1 MARVLVV
8 DDVKFI
14 SMMLADIL
22 RKAGHEVDVAASGQE
37 AIDKVAVETPDLVV
51 LDVSMPELDGI
62 EVTRTLRAAER
73 TRDVPV
79 LMVTART
86 DEKTRAAAVE
96 AGANDY
102 VVKPFEASSLLRKVA
117 VLLEQ
122 SSPKRTRVPTV
133 SSILRIVSPG
143 VEVEDNPK
151 ALVVKLKL
159 EEISLELFEALE
171 PEITKS
177 TRGVLISWR
186 SPETAPAEVIDG
198 FAKLASRLAAERRAL
213 RIANAPEGVAEA
225 FEKAG
230 LADLLLGARTRS

>member
-22 RKAGHEVDVAASGQE
+22 RKAGHKVDVASNGRE
-37 AIDKVAVETPDLVV
+37 AIDKADVETPDLVV
-51 LDVSMPELDGI
+51 LDVSMPEVDGI
-62 EVTRTLRAAER
+62 EVTRTLRATER

-117 VLLEQ
+117 ALLEE
-122 SSPKRTRVPTV
+122 SGSKRARVPTV
-133 SSILRIVSPG
+133 SSILRIVAPG

-159 EEISLELFEALE
+159 QEISPELFEALE
-171 PEITKS
+171 PEITNS

-198 FAKLASRLAAERRAL
+198 FAKLAARMAAERRAL
-213 RIANAPEGVAEA
+213 RIANAPEGIVEA

-230 LADLLLGARTRS
+230 LANLLLGSKART